1 MSFDIRIPTS
11 PRERAQWENKIRAAQ
26 CIGPQQRWL
35 DDKSRLKIAE
45 KCRQVGFS
53 WTDALDSLLETAGAD
68 WPFDCWV
75 SSRDQIQAQLYGQD
89 VAMWARRVN
98 VAAGEL
104 GESVLEDKEG
114 KKISALR
121 LPLANGRS
129 IWSLSSNVDAQA
141 GKRGTRKMD
150 EFALNKDNRQ
160 LYAIGKPG
168 TQWGGRMCLF
178 STHRGTAN
186 FFNELIVEIR
196 EKGNPKKFSLHR
208 VTILDAVNEGLLIKL
223 KQSWARMDSNDPR
236 LAMSEDE
243 WLQTQ
248 RNECPDEETWQQEYM
263 CNPADDNSAF
273 LSYDLI
279 ATCLLQG
286 ADDLAIS
293 REDTRDYAGKKGS
306 IRRLQN
312 LTLKQIAELPHSLYL
327 GVDIGRVHD
336 LTVLWLGAQMADVL
350 VPVAIVEM
358 AGVEFER
365 QEAELYALL
374 GLPKLRRCCI
384 DHTGIGRQFGE
395 RAQKRFGQYRVEL
408 IDFTPAVKE
417 ELAYPVR
424 SAFEDRSTRIPNDRA
439 TISDHRAIKKEVTAS
454 GNVRFA
460 ADRGKDGHSDR
471 FWGHALAKHA
481 SKAKGVSL
489 LPKAFTRGGSASG
502 PGARESRFAQSRKR
516 EIMG

>member
-11 PRERAQWENKIRAAQ
+11 PREREEWEKKIRAAQ
-26 CIGPQQRWL
+26 FIACQQRWI

-53 WTDALDSLLETAGAD
+53 WTDALDSLLETAGTD

-98 VAAGEL
+98 VAAGTL
-104 GESVLEDKEG
+104 GESVLEDAEG

-150 EFALNKDNRQ
+150 EFALNPQNRQ

-168 TQWGGRMCLF
+168 TQWGGRICIF

-208 VTILDAVNEGLLIKL
+208 VTILDAVNDGLLVKL
-223 KQSWARMDSNDPR
+223 KQSWARMDPNDPR
-236 LAMSEDE
+236 LVMSEDE

-263 CNPADDNSAF
+263 CQPADDNSAF

-279 ATCLLQG
+279 ASCQLRGQ
-286 ADDLAIS
+286 DDLRVEREQTIS
-293 REDTRDYAGKKGS
+293 YAGQRGE
-306 IRRLQN
+306 IRRLQSR
-312 LTLKQIAELPHSLYL
+312 TMKEIADLPFDLYL
-327 GVDIGRVHD
+327 GVDVGREHD
-336 LTVLWLGAQMADVL
+336 LTVLWLDAKIGSVL
-350 VPVAIVEM
+350 TPVAVVEM
-358 AGVEFER
+358 SKVEFDR
-365 QEAELYALL
+365 QEAELYPML
-374 GLPKLRRCCI
+374 GLPRLRRGCF
-384 DHTGIGRQFGE
+384 DFTGIGRQLGE
-395 RAQKRFGQYRVEL
+395 RAQKRFGTYKVEL
-408 IDFTPAVKE
+408 VNFTAAVKE

-424 SAFEDRSTRIPNDRA
+424 AAFEDRTALVPADKFV
-439 TISDHRAIKKEVTAS
+439 TSDMRAIKKETTAA
-454 GNVRFA
+454 GNIRFT
-460 ADRGKDGHSDR
+460 ADRGKNGHADR
-471 FWGHALAKHA
+471 FWARALSIHAAKPGLGYA
-481 SKAKGVSL
+481 GATEDFQSWGKQRA
-489 LPKAFTRGGSASG
+489 GGDERTLEG
-502 PGARESRFAQSRKR
+502 
-516 EIMG
+516 